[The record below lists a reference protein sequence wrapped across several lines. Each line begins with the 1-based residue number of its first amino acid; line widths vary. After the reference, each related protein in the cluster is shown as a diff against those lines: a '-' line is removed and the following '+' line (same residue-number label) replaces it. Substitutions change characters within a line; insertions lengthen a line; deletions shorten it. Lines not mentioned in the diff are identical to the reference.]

1 MLNTVVF
8 YILAGMAVWSAAL
21 MVTRRNA
28 RHSAVLLVVTL
39 LATAGIFLQLQSR
52 ILFAMQIL
60 LFAGGIMA
68 LFFFV
73 IKRVDTDGTLREMQF
88 ARQKWVLL
96 LIAIAAGGEA
106 GLMYWSARKMPLAK
120 LMAVAASSAGKL
132 QLNARVVLRT
142 LFSSYLLP
150 LEIAVLLLFVSA
162 VGVVTVTRK
171 RA

>member
-8 YILAGMAVWSAAL
+8 YILAGMAVLSAAL

-28 RHSAVLLVVTL
+28 RHSAVIFTVTL

-52 ILFAMQIL
+52 ILFATQVL

-73 IKRVDTDGTLREMQF
+73 IQLVDSDGTLREMQF

-96 LIAIAAGGEA
+96 LVAIAAGGEA
-106 GLMYWSARKMPLAK
+106 GVMYWSARKMPLAK
-120 LMAVAASSAGKL
+120 LLAMSAFSAGKL
-132 QLNARVVLRT
+132 PPNTRAVLRT

-150 LEIAVLLLFVSA
+150 LEIAVLLLLVA
-162 VGVVTVTRK
+162 AAGVLTVTRK